1 MKKIL
6 SHFVCGL
13 GLALI
18 VVVTPVFAQG
28 GAVIDP
34 ASPSVKKVQTL
45 ISQLKG
51 ESPGV
56 QEISVHAKLADGKI
70 ATVASTNSD
79 VAGKPSSAKDAEVV
93 DGGSVSIRNEGGVFD
108 IKVPLKTGGGQAYG
122 SAGVKLGNQD
132 GLTIP
137 KAKQQAFDI
146 AKKIEQAFAQ

>member
-1 MKKIL
+1 MNKML
-6 SHFVCGL
+6 SHIVCGL
-13 GLALI
+13 GLVLTIIGTSA
-18 VVVTPVFAQG
+18 FAQG
-28 GAVIDP
+28 GPVIDP

-45 ISQLKG
+45 IAQLKG

-79 VAGKPSSAKDAEVV
+79 TAGKPSSEKDAEVV

-122 SAGVKLGNQD
+122 AAGVKLGNQD

-137 KAKQQAFDI
+137 KAKKQAFDI